1 MSLPSLISISLG
13 QYLTGMDRRR
23 FISVAVESP
32 HSSFLETAVGP
43 PNSLKMSE
51 TLCMS
56 ASVSP
61 CFRDVNIIDVD
72 KSDNHSLMSKEA
84 GDRLRE
90 ARGTRFQSAAAAA
103 RHFGIS
109 ASTYRA
115 HENGQ
120 NSFDVDQCA
129 VYADEY
135 RVSPSWLAWGTGEK
149 TGEKASEIAGEVA
162 LQARIPF
169 WIRGV
174 VEGLRPEASQPA
186 VDAMVKAA
194 TELLR
199 NRRFALQSPSDPDQ
213 LRFLARYEAG
223 KLLQR

>member
-51 TLCMS
+51 TLRMS
-56 ASVSP
+56 HNVRPYFPSV
-61 CFRDVNIIDVD
+61 NMIDVD
-72 KSDNHSLMSKEA
+72 DSDKPPLMSKEA
-84 GDRLRE
+84 GDRLKE
-90 ARGTRFQSAAAAA
+90 ARGKRFHSAAAAA
-103 RHFGIS
+103 RHFRIA

-129 VYADEY
+129 MYANEY
-135 RVSPSWLAWGTGEK
+135 GVSPSWLAWGTGEK
-149 TGEKASEIAGEVA
+149 TGEKASEVAGEA
-162 LQARIPF
+162 AILARIPN

-174 VEGLRPEASQPA
+174 VEGFAPDASPAA

>member
-1 MSLPSLISISLG
+1 MSLPPLISISFG

-32 HSSFLETAVGP
+32 HSSFFEMAVGP
-43 PNSLKMSE
+43 PNSSKMSE
-51 TLCMS
+51 TLRMAQNVRRYLPS
-56 ASVSP
+56 
-61 CFRDVNIIDVD
+61 VNIIDVD
-72 KSDNHSLMSKEA
+72 DEPKPEPMSKEA
-84 GDRLRE
+84 GDRLKE
-90 ARGTRFQSAAAAA
+90 ARGKRFDSAAAAA
-103 RHFGIS
+103 RHFRLA

-120 NSFDVDQCA
+120 NAFDVDQCA
-129 VYADEY
+129 MYANEY
-135 RVSPSWLAWGTGEK
+135 GVSPSWLAWGTGEK
-149 TGEKASEIAGEVA
+149 TGEKASEIAGEA
-162 LQARIPF
+162 AILSRIPF

-174 VEGLRPEASQPA
+174 VEGLRPDASPAA

-199 NRRFALQSPSDPDQ
+199 NRRFASQSPSDPDQ

-223 KLLQR
+223 KLLER

>member
-1 MSLPSLISISLG
+1 MSLPSLISISLA
-13 QYLTGMDRRR
+13 QCLTGMDRRR

-32 HSSFLETAVGP
+32 HSSFLEMAVGP
-43 PNSLKMSE
+43 PSSLKMSE
-51 TLCMS
+51 TVCML
-56 ASVSP
+56 ASVLP
-61 CFRDVNIIDVD
+61 HFRAVNIIDVD
-72 KSDNHSLMSKEA
+72 ESDNLSFMSKEA
-84 GDRLRE
+84 GERLKE
-90 ARGTRFQSAAAAA
+90 ARGNRFDSAASAA

-120 NSFDVDQCA
+120 NSFNVDQCA

-135 RVSPSWLAWGTGEK
+135 RVSPSWLAWGVGEK
-149 TGEKASEIAGEVA
+149 TGENANEIGGEVA
-162 LQARIPF
+162 LQARLQF

-199 NRRFALQSPSDPDQ
+199 NRRFASQFPSDPDQ

-223 KLLQR
+223 KLLER